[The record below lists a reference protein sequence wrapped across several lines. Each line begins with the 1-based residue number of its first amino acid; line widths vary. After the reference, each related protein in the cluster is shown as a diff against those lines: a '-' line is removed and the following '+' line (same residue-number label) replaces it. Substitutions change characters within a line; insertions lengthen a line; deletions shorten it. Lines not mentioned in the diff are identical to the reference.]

1 MEQIKT
7 IQQLIECFRKY
18 PTIGYKT
25 AERLAYATLE
35 LTAEERDLFI
45 QSLNESKEVKKCTNC
60 GMFFDEKCPI
70 CSDSSRDQSV
80 ILVVS
85 SSKDI
90 LSIEKTEIYHGRYF
104 ALNSTL
110 SAIHNRTVE
119 STLINKL
126 LTLINNDNNI
136 KEAILAIETSLEGEM
151 TSSYIASHI
160 TNKDIKVSRIAYG
173 IPVGTSLEYL
183 DQMTILQSIKGR
195 VIIKKD

>member
-1 MEQIKT
+1 MEQIKV
-7 IQQLIECFRKY
+7 IQQLIQCFRKF

-35 LTAEERDLFI
+35 LTDEEKDIFI
-45 QSLNESKEVKKCTNC
+45 KSLTESKEVKKCPNC
-60 GMFFDEKCPI
+60 GMYYEEECPI
-70 CSDSSRDQSV
+70 CSDTSREQSLL
-80 ILVVS
+80 LVVS

-90 LSIEKTEIYHGRYF
+90 LSIEKTEVYHGRYF

-119 STLINKL
+119 STLVNKL
-126 LTLINNDNNI
+126 LELINNDSAI
-136 KEAILAIETSLEGEM
+136 KEVILAIETSLEGEM
-151 TSSYIASHI
+151 TSSYIANHI
-160 TNKDIKVSRIAYG
+160 SNKDIKVSRIAYG

-195 VIIKKD
+195 TIIKKD

>member
-45 QSLNESKEVKKCTNC
+45 QSLNESKEVKKCPNC